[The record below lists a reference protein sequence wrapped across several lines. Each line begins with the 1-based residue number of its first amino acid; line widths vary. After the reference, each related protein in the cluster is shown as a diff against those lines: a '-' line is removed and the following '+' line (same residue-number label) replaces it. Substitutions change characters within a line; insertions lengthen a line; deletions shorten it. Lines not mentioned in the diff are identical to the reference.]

1 MCKKMIYL
9 VSFVLVLMSVPV
21 FGQNP
26 ILAPSNFIIAIDA
39 DGNSQEQPGEL
50 VEEAIDGILGG
61 SNMKYLNFGEENSG
75 FIVTPSVESCA
86 VSIRMWTANDAEER
100 DPSSWALYG
109 TNEPIVSPEHSTG
122 TSENWTLIASG
133 PVSLPAQRNDQVG
146 VLVTFDNTTY
156 YKSYKLLF
164 LTVKNAGAT
173 NCMQIAEVQF
183 YGFKSKKSS
192 SPTPADG
199 AINMAKQPIRWL
211 AGETAVAHDV
221 YFGTN
226 RTAVENATPDS
237 PEWIEQLGAATLM
250 SITAANLEKVSTTY
264 YWRIDEVEEGGTVYK
279 GDIWTFTTAPLKAH
293 SPNWPDGDV
302 FCDVNSLLS
311 WGSGFKTKG
320 TNGHYVFLGTDRTA
334 VLNANSSTPVIYKGI
349 KSATNYTTGILPN
362 NTTIYWRIDELDA
375 ISTTSKKNFY
385 KGDVWQ
391 YTTTLTGL
399 GSILRELWLNMLP
412 RSTSLTMLYGWPTF
426 PYSPDQ
432 SDLLTSFDTIPGLDD
447 FGGRIHG
454 WFYPPRTGDY
464 TFYLASDDN
473 GELWLSTDQSPAMAQ
488 LIAYETASAG
498 DKAWQFGNE
507 MSDPI
512 HLETGRRYY
521 ISALWKEGGGGDNC
535 AVGFTGPGYPSIT
548 VLPGRYLQPFVQ
560 YWAYNPNPANGTS
573 NVGSTPTLSWL
584 AGKYAVSHNVYI
596 GSDAAAVL
604 NATTSTAGIYKGNQV
619 GLTYPAGSL
628 ALSTICYW
636 RIDEVNNLHLDK
648 LWKGEV
654 WAFRTVGGA
663 GGLLGMYFH
672 WTGPDIPIPP
682 EPFLTLVLSRID
694 PTVDFDW
701 GDGSPDPSV
710 NIDKFSG
717 RWVGHVEVPIAG
729 KYNFYTITDDGAH
742 LYLDGQL
749 VIDQWV
755 LQGMTVVNSGFID
768 LTAGLHD
775 IQMEFFENYGGAGAR
790 LGWQGPIVG
799 SGIIKSIYLW
809 PPLKAT
815 VPLPYDG
822 DPEAPSTAILS
833 WRPGDK
839 AAKLAGHDV
848 YFGTDF
854 DDVNEATTSS
864 PSSIY
869 RGRRDPN
876 TYDPPEQLEMNQTYY
891 WRVDEVNLP
900 SIWRG
905 NVWSFTVANYLVV
918 EDYERY
924 TNTPPLIIWQTWI
937 AGGGGKAGYSDP
949 NYAELSIIHGGRQSM
964 PFDYDN
970 TKLPYYSE
978 AGRTFT
984 PTQDWTAYGV
994 KALSLWLR
1002 GWPVSVGSFV
1012 ENPAGIYTM
1021 TASGTDIWDVPDLR
1035 RPSRFHDEFHYAY
1048 IQVSGNYAIKAK
1060 VESITYT
1067 DGWAN
1072 AGVMI
1077 RDSIDANSAHAM
1089 TCLTPDPCNGVALLN
1104 RAVAGGPSNYI
1115 NIPDINPPYWIVLER
1130 VVDTFTAY
1138 YSADGSTW
1146 NTLGSTTVTMTNP
1159 VYIGLSLT
1167 ACNTAAT
1174 CTAVFSNVAFSPS
1187 VTPSW
1192 THQDIGIKSNVAA
1205 PVYVTLQD
1213 SGAKTATITHDDP
1226 TIVLNSVWQPWDIAL
1241 RDFAGVD
1248 LTKIQKITLGVGN
1261 VGTGTLYFDD
1271 IRLYPPRCMPDL
1283 VKPLADFTDDCFVDY
1298 ADLAIL
1304 TDNWLVKPPSGVSS
1318 GLKGYWPF
1326 NGNLQDVSGNGRNGS
1341 DPCGV
1346 ITYAAGHAGQAAS
1359 LNGGYVLVGPVGIS
1373 GAAAR
1378 TVAGWAKAST
1388 MGMPSDF
1395 INVFGFT
1402 SRSGTLDNRSFDIE
1416 KWGYGNDY
1424 AIHVYGWEQAIL
1436 PVDLEWHHLAASY
1449 DGTTIRWYGDGQLV
1463 GEDSSRVLDTNDL
1476 VQMGERGDISA
1487 NFQGMIDEVRIYS
1500 RALSWAEI
1508 EYLAGK
1514 PMIDINNDGA
1524 VDFRDYTI
1532 LADMWLEEVLWPQ

>member
-1 MCKKMIYL
+1 MYPCEGSTFDYIYQILDKTFNEGGTYTLSVWAGNAWPGEGYDDGWSLYFTGEDHKINLIDANGLALLGDWEQVSLVYTATAADDGKKIGIK
-9 VSFVLVLMSVPV
+9 MSG
-21 FGQNP
+21 GQGESYIAFEDVTLWYDGPRYQKAMNP
-26 ILAPSNFIIAIDA
+26 I
-39 DGNSQEQPGEL
+39 
-50 VEEAIDGILGG
+50 
-61 SNMKYLNFGEENSG
+61 
-75 FIVTPSVESCA
+75 
-86 VSIRMWTANDAEER
+86 
-100 DPSSWALYG
+100 
-109 TNEPIVSPEHSTG
+109 
-122 TSENWTLIASG
+122 
-133 PVSLPAQRNDQVG
+133 
-146 VLVTFDNTTY
+146 
-156 YKSYKLLF
+156 
-164 LTVKNAGAT
+164 
-173 NCMQIAEVQF
+173 
-183 YGFKSKKSS
+183 
-192 SPTPADG
+192 PADG
-199 AINMAKQPIRWL
+199 AINQPDKTSLKWT

-221 YFGTN
+221 YFGTDQ
-226 RTAVENATPDS
+226 TAVTNADTSSTEYITTTDQSTTTCSDTRIIDVQKPTTTYFWRIDELQEDETVVKGHVWRFTTAGLKAHSPYPSDGAALVALDVVLSWGPGFNVKTLKGHEVYFGTDYNAVLNATTSDKTGIYKGVQTGITYDPTPTPKDS
-237 PEWIEQLGAATLM
+237 LTL
-250 SITAANLEKVSTTY
+250 NTTY
-264 YWRIDEVEEGGTVYK
+264 YWRIDENNK
-279 GDIWTFTTAPLKAH
+279 TAPLV
-293 SPNWPDGDV
+293 S
-302 FCDVNSLLS
+302 
-311 WGSGFKTKG
+311 
-320 TNGHYVFLGTDRTA
+320 
-334 VLNANSSTPVIYKGI
+334 
-349 KSATNYTTGILPN
+349 
-362 NTTIYWRIDELDA
+362 
-375 ISTTSKKNFY
+375 
-385 KGDVWQ
+385 KGDVWRF
-391 YTTTLTGL
+391 TTTLPQL
-399 GSILRELWLNMLP
+399 GSITRELWLNITP
-412 RSTSLTMLYGWPTF
+412 EGSTSVADLYNWPAY
-426 PYSPDQ
+426 PWSPDVSGTVPMLDSPQ
-432 SDLLTSFDTIPGLDD
+432 TTSPDLENY
-447 FGGRIHG
+447 GGRMHG
-454 WFYPPRTGDY
+454 WLYPPMTGDY
-464 TFYLASDDN
+464 TFWVASDDN
-473 GELWLSTDQSPAMAQ
+473 GELYLSTDENPANMQ
-488 LIAYETASAG
+488 LIAEVPVWTEYQAWDWYVEQQSA
-498 DKAWQFGNE
+498 
-507 MSDPI
+507 PI
-512 HLETGRRYY
+512 TLTTGKKYY
-521 ISALWKEGGGGDNC
+521 ISAMWKEGGGGDHC
-535 AVGFTGPGYPSIT
+535 SAAWSGPGIPNIT
-548 VLPGRYLQPFVQ
+548 VIPGRNLEPYVQ
-560 YWAYNPNPANGTS
+560 YQAYNPSPPNGTGG
-573 NVGSTPTLSWL
+573 VGSTPTLSWL
-584 AGKYAVSHNVYI
+584 AGKHAVSHNVYI

-619 GLTYPAGSL
+619 GLTYPAGPL
-628 ALSTICYW
+628 ALSTIYYW
-636 RIDEVNNLHLDK
+636 RIDEVNNLHPDK
-648 LWKGEV
+648 LWKGTI
-654 WAFRTVGGA
+654 WHFRTVGGA

-742 LYLDGQL
+742 LYVDGQL
-749 VIDQWV
+749 VINQWV
-755 LQGMTVVNSGFID
+755 LQGMTPASSGFID

-833 WRPGDK
+833 WRPGNK

-949 NYAELSIIHGGRQSM
+949 NYAELSIINGGRQSM
-964 PFDYDN
+964 PVDYDN

-1012 ENPAGIYTM
+1012 ENPAGVYTM

-1187 VTPSW
+1187 VTPLW

-1226 TIVLNSVWQPWDIAL
+1226 TIVLDSVWQPWDIAL

-1326 NGNLQDVSGNGRNGS
+1326 NGNLLDVSGNGRNGS

-1476 VQMGERGDISA
+1476 VQMGRRGDINA
-1487 NFQGMIDEVRIYS
+1487 RFAGLIDEVRIYG
-1500 RALSWAEI
+1500 RALSLAEI

-1514 PMIDINNDGA
+1514 PMIDINKDGSI
-1524 VDFRDYTI
+1524 DFRDYTI
-1532 LADMWLEEVLWPQ
+1532 LADMWLEEILWPQ